1 MPPPCLHP
9 SRMTSREQSELRAA
23 ALAAL
28 VECDP
33 LQKCAVVAALSKAY
47 QTGDCA
53 LAAGAS
59 LAPPDIAGR
68 PPRPLLVHPARV
80 PKRRLGSPAGRVAL
94 LHALAHIEFN
104 AINLAL
110 DAIVRFADLPA
121 AYYEDWLHVASEEAH
136 HFQLLLARLR
146 ALGHDYGD
154 FLAHEGLWEAAS
166 KTRHDALAR
175 MGLVPRVLE
184 ARGLD
189 VTPGLQQRLREVG
202 DEDSAAILDI
212 ILRDEV
218 GHVAVGN
225 RWFDHLCASRGLQ
238 PAATFLDLCR
248 AHGIK
253 TPQPPFNTDARE
265 AAGFSRQEL
274 DAFSKL
280 AAG

>member
-1 MPPPCLHP
+1 
-9 SRMTSREQSELRAA
+9 MTQGTHQELRTA
-23 ALAAL
+23 ALAGL

-33 LQKCAVVAALSKAY
+33 LVKCRLVGVLWQAHQSNACTLSIAAKLN
-47 QTGDCA
+47 
-53 LAAGAS
+53 
-59 LAPPDIAGR
+59 PPETAGR
-68 PPRPLLVHPARV
+68 PQRPELVHPARV
-80 PKRRLGSPAGRVAL
+80 PRRRLGSPAGRAAL

-110 DAIVRFADLPA
+110 DAIARFADLPVE
-121 AYYEDWLHVASEEAH
+121 YYEDWLHVASEEAH
-136 HFQLLLARLR
+136 HFQLLLARLC

-154 FLAHEGLWEAAS
+154 FPAHEGLWEAAS
-166 KTRHDALAR
+166 KTRHDVLAR
-175 MGLVPRVLE
+175 MALVPRVLE

-189 VTPGLQQRLREVG
+189 VTPGLQQRLREAG

-218 GHVAVGN
+218 GHVAIGN
-225 RWFDHLCASRGLQ
+225 RWFDHLCAVRELQ
-238 PAATFLDLCR
+238 PAATFLALCR
-248 AHGIK
+248 EHGIK

-274 DAFSKL
+274 DVFSRL